1 MMWVASQTR
10 PDVSFETCA
19 MSNTGKSP
27 TVKMLFEANKAVTK
41 LNSKKVEIKFPNL
54 GSPRDLKILAFPDAT
69 YGSLEDGSSQ
79 GAFMIF
85 VAGKGDLVTPVCWQ
99 SKKLNRVTKSPLA
112 SETLALSEAADAG
125 FLISA
130 MIQEI
135 FQIPFLPEVECYTDN
150 NSLND
155 TLKTTN
161 VITDRRLRVDI
172 ARIREMVKQ
181 REIKVKWINGRQQ
194 IADCLT
200 KYGASTVK
208 MLETLESSKL

>member
-1 MMWVASQTR
+1 MA
-10 PDVSFETCA
+10 
-19 MSNTGKSP
+19 
-27 TVKMLFEANKAVTK
+27 
-41 LNSKKVEIKFPNL
+41 IKFPNL
-54 GSPRDLKILAFPDAT
+54 GETKDLKVLAFPDAT

-85 VAGKGDLVTPVCWQ
+85 VTGKNDLIAPICWQ

-112 SETLALSEAADAG
+112 SETLALSEAADSG
-125 FLISA
+125 FLVSA

-135 FQIPFLPEVECYTDN
+135 FKLPVLPGVECFTDN
-150 NSLND
+150 NSLRE

-181 REIKVKWINGRQQ
+181 EEIKVNWIKGSDQ

-200 KYGASTVK
+200 KNGASTVK
-208 MLETLESSKL
+208 MLETLESSKF